1 MGEKEFIALYLQ
13 ASDEIKS
20 KIELLLE
27 GSDYEAE
34 NELTDD

>member
-1 MGEKEFIALYLQ
+1 MEKNEFISLYLQ

-20 KIELLLE
+20 KIEQLLE
-27 GSDYEAE
+27 GSDYETE

>member
-1 MGEKEFIALYLQ
+1 MGEEEFIALYLQ

-20 KIELLLE
+20 KIKQLLE
-27 GSDYEAE
+27 GSDYETE

>member
-13 ASDEIKS
+13 ASDEVQS
-20 KIELLLE
+20 KIEQLLE
-27 GSDYEAE
+27 GSDYETE